1 MEIQE
6 ADNNISMKYRDRT
19 SSSCYYHGRDYMAV
33 MAITQLLHAIRIFPQ
48 PRLVHENITQLINE
62 YMLNQPSLMRIN
74 FPYGNEQKV
83 ISKNYRS
90 HEGI

>member
-1 MEIQE
+1 
-6 ADNNISMKYRDRT
+6 
-19 SSSCYYHGRDYMAV
+19 MAV